1 MVDTPLQLTLTAG
14 DRPGRFTVANG
25 SISYPIEFRPE
36 TDVVLGDLLRR
47 LRPVLV
53 GGSDP
58 SGQLAPL
65 ALLREIGT
73 RLWQALLP
81 GTAPADLRE
90 TLVRELRTGM
100 TPLLLGL
107 PQNLAPL
114 PWELLCDPERPD
126 DTGFLARR
134 RPLVRLVSGGNDL
147 SPLAPPLRVLLLIS
161 SPPGLNER
169 ERVDVESER
178 AAVEQATRTF
188 REAGLLHLLV
198 EDIVTL
204 RRVQQALLRFKPD
217 ILHYIGHGTYEEDLG
232 GFLLWEDEQGHPL
245 PVPDT
250 RIADMFR
257 PRGLRA
263 VLLHG
268 CETAISDEHTDFR
281 GVAGVLTEA
290 GIPAVVAQQANF
302 TYESSQRAS
311 EMFYTALTSGQSI
324 AEATFEARQALA
336 YADRPDWAVPTLQAT
351 TGGLLPLLDPAASP
365 DVSDPALERGGASA
379 DLPAPTGVFVGRQR
393 ELRALRVMLES
404 APGPVLALM
413 TGPGGVG
420 KSTLAAQA
428 VTRYGERFKATL
440 TLRCAGYQGIDLF
453 LQQIAEFLQRQG
465 SPGLLTDILPDPKLS
480 VETKIDAAI
489 EMLDKAGPFLLLVD
503 NLESVQ
509 RDDRTLADSSLL
521 LFLQRLLTNLRS
533 GRTLITGRYVVK
545 DLLPH
550 GKFAASLLQL
560 DLDDLSVYEI
570 FQLLSRH
577 TALAHLSETERA
589 EVVREF
595 GGLPYVY
602 DLLSSQAASRSL
614 GGLIHDVQGRITR
627 ERAQRSAHEWEQIRR
642 QVVEFA
648 ALESTVARLPERSQ
662 TLLGELSL
670 FRSSFPLQALEQG
683 LAAVEDEWKPLLD
696 WGLLRFDPV
705 DGDYHLHSLTAHY
718 AQDLLNA
725 TDRAATQVQLAEWY
739 LRYVREESHDLADYL
754 EAHRLLRAAGE
765 VERAG
770 ELALNLGE
778 VLSRFG
784 LYQLWRELCTATIT
798 DVETTHESLRSATLH
813 QLGNIALD
821 QGEYAEARRLYSESL
836 AIKERLG
843 DQGGRAMTLHQLG
856 NIAKDQGEYEEAR
869 RLYSESL
876 TISERLGNQGGRAGT
891 LHQLGM
897 IAQDQGEYEEARR
910 LYSESLT
917 ISERLGNQGGR
928 ANTLHQL
935 GNIAYLQGEYEEAR
949 RLYSEVLT
957 ISERLG
963 DQGGRA
969 STLHQLG
976 LLAHRQQDFPAAL
989 QYTAQALAIF
999 ERLRSPSRELA
1010 LRELTQ
1016 LRSELGETAF
1026 VRLWQETM
1034 SGQPLPDLRAVDQRQ
1049 VTLQHLVAFIQ
1060 AQAWEEK
1067 KSLLEG
1073 SPDLL
1078 SAEADT
1084 LLEELAAAQQE
1095 EGARRL
1101 IEQHR
1106 ALLRR
1111 CRTWGIDPAWYYTF
1125 GMRLGNDGAL
1135 PVEHEAAVMQIASL
1149 LAAHQHE
1156 NGTALERAIEAMQ
1169 QLLNRLTAE
1178 TPPLFEAALLRDLA
1192 DVMGRLPA
1200 GHPVRK
1206 LEQMEAYYREAL
1218 PAYQAADRPLSVLSI
1233 QRSLSS
1239 VLREQG
1245 RYDEALE
1252 FLESAIADLR
1262 AREQD
1267 RGKVAWALA
1276 DYASALDNLGRVED
1290 ALAAYNEALTLLPDM
1305 PALYRNRAE
1314 TFIHARRLDEAEAD
1328 LAHAVELDGNE
1339 NSAYLWYRRAQLAIA
1354 RGDGLGAQQMVD
1366 EVLKR
1371 DASQEVG
1378 LLRVQV
1384 AWLQGDVP
1392 AAQEVLQRVWEKASP
1407 GERVSMGRELGQLFD
1422 EHAELAGRDVLVG
1435 IMRD

>member
-843 DQGGRAMTLHQLG
+843 DQGGRAGTLHQLG
-856 NIAKDQGEYEEAR
+856 NIAKD
-869 RLYSESL
+869 
-876 TISERLGNQGGRAGT
+876 
-891 LHQLGM
+891 
-897 IAQDQGEYEEARR
+897 
-910 LYSESLT
+910 
-917 ISERLGNQGGR
+917 
-928 ANTLHQL
+928 
-935 GNIAYLQGEYEEAR
+935 QGEYEEAR

>member
-869 RLYSESL
+869 RLYSE
-876 TISERLGNQGGRAGT
+876 
-891 LHQLGM
+891 
-897 IAQDQGEYEEARR
+897 
-910 LYSESLT
+910 
-917 ISERLGNQGGR
+917 
-928 ANTLHQL
+928 
-935 GNIAYLQGEYEEAR
+935 
-949 RLYSEVLT
+949 VLT

>member
-25 SISYPIEFRPE
+25 SISYRIEFRPE

-47 LRPVLV
+47 LRPILV

-81 GTAPADLRE
+81 GSAPADLRG
-90 TLVRELRTGM
+90 TLARELRAGM

-107 PQNLAPL
+107 PQNLTTL

-134 RPLVRLVSGGNDL
+134 RPMVRLVSGGNDL
-147 SPLAPPLRVLLLIS
+147 SPLAAPLRVLLLIS
-161 SPPGLNER
+161 SPPGLDER

-188 REAGLLHLLV
+188 REAGLLHLLF

-311 EMFYTALTSGQSI
+311 EMFYTALTSGQGI
-324 AEATFEARQALA
+324 AEATFETRQALA
-336 YADRPDWAVPTLQAT
+336 YADRPDWAVPILQAT
-351 TGGLLPLLDPAASP
+351 AGGLLPLLDPTASP
-365 DVSDPALERGGASA
+365 GVSDPVLERGGAAA
-379 DLPAPTGVFVGRQR
+379 DLPAPTGVFVGRQS
-393 ELRALRVMLES
+393 ELRALRVMLEGS
-404 APGPVLALM
+404 SGPVLALI

-428 VTRYGERFKATL
+428 VTRYGGRFKATL

-521 LFLQRLLTNLRS
+521 LFLQRLLTNLRT
-533 GRTLITGRYVVK
+533 GRTLITGRYAVQ

-577 TALAHLSETERA
+577 AALAHLSETERA
-589 EVVREF
+589 ELVREF

-648 ALESTVARLPERSQ
+648 ALKSTVARLLERSQ
-662 TLLGELSL
+662 TLLGKLSL

-843 DQGGRAMTLHQLG
+843 DQGGRAGTLHQLG
-856 NIAKDQGEYEEAR
+856 NIAKD
-869 RLYSESL
+869 
-876 TISERLGNQGGRAGT
+876 
-891 LHQLGM
+891 
-897 IAQDQGEYEEARR
+897 
-910 LYSESLT
+910 
-917 ISERLGNQGGR
+917 
-928 ANTLHQL
+928 
-935 GNIAYLQGEYEEAR
+935 QGEYEEAR

-1262 AREQD
+1262 ARETD

-1314 TFIHARRLDEAEAD
+1314 TLIHARRLDEAEAD
-1328 LAHAVELDGNE
+1328 LAHAVELDGHE
-1339 NSAYLWYRRAQLAIA
+1339 DSLYLWYRRAQLAIA
-1354 RGDGLGAQQMVD
+1354 RSDGLLADRMLD
-1366 EVLKR
+1366 EVVKR
-1371 DASQEVG
+1371 DASHDIAF
-1378 LLRVQV
+1378 LRVQA
-1384 AWLQGDVP
+1384 AWLQGNVP
-1392 AAQEVLQRVWEKASP
+1392 AAQEVLQRVWEKASR
-1407 GERVSMGRELGQLFD
+1407 GERVSMRREMERLFD
-1422 EHAELAGRDVLVG
+1422 EHSELAGRDVLVG

>member
-869 RLYSESL
+869 RLYSE
-876 TISERLGNQGGRAGT
+876 
-891 LHQLGM
+891 
-897 IAQDQGEYEEARR
+897 
-910 LYSESLT
+910 
-917 ISERLGNQGGR
+917 
-928 ANTLHQL
+928 
-935 GNIAYLQGEYEEAR
+935 
-949 RLYSEVLT
+949 VLT

-1067 KSLLEG
+1067 KSLLEA

>member
-36 TDVVLGDLLRR
+36 TDVVLGELLRR
-47 LRPVLV
+47 LRLVLV

-869 RLYSESL
+869 RLYSE
-876 TISERLGNQGGRAGT
+876 
-891 LHQLGM
+891 
-897 IAQDQGEYEEARR
+897 
-910 LYSESLT
+910 
-917 ISERLGNQGGR
+917 
-928 ANTLHQL
+928 
-935 GNIAYLQGEYEEAR
+935 
-949 RLYSEVLT
+949 VLT

>member
-1 MVDTPLQLTLTAG
+1 MADSPLHLTLTAG
-14 DRPGRFTVANG
+14 DRPGRFMVANG
-25 SISYPIEFRPE
+25 AISYPIEFRPE

-161 SPPGLNER
+161 SPPGLDER

-178 AAVEQATRTF
+178 AAVEQATRTV

-204 RRVQQALLRFKPD
+204 RRVQQALVRFKPH

-232 GFLLWEDEQGHPL
+232 GFLIWEDEQGHPL

-250 RIADMFR
+250 RIADMLR

-336 YADRPDWAVPTLQAT
+336 YADRPDWAVPILQAT
-351 TGGLLPLLDPAASP
+351 AGGLLPLLDPTASP
-365 DVSDPALERGGASA
+365 GVSDPVLERGGAAA

-465 SPGLLTDILPDPKLS
+465 SPGLLTEILPDPKLS
-480 VETKIDAAI
+480 IETKIDAAI

-521 LFLQRLLTNLRS
+521 LFLQRLLTNLRT
-533 GRTLITGRYVVK
+533 GRTLITGRYAVQ

-577 TALAHLSETERA
+577 AALAHLSETERA
-589 EVVREF
+589 ELVREF

-614 GGLIHDVQGRITR
+614 EALIHDVQGRITR
-627 ERAQRSAHEWEQIRR
+627 ERAQRSASEWEYIRR

-648 ALESTVARLPERSQ
+648 ALESTVARLPEQSRI
-662 TLLGELSL
+662 LLGKLSI
-670 FRSSFPLQALEQG
+670 FRYSFPLQALEQG

-843 DQGGRAMTLHQLG
+843 DQGGRAGTLHQLG
-856 NIAKDQGEYEEAR
+856 NIAKDQGEYEEARRLYSEVLTISERLGDQGGRAGTLHQLGMIAQDQGKYEEARRLYSEVLTIYERLGNQGGRAGTLHQLGMIAQDQGEYEEARRLYSESLTISERLGDQGGRAMTLHQLGMIAQDQGEYEEARRLYSESLTISERLGDQGGRAMTLHQLGMIAQDQGEYEEARRLYSESLTIYERLGDQGGRAMTLHQLGMIAQDQGEYEEARRLYSESLTIYERLGDQGGRAMTLHQLGMIAQDQGEYEEARRLYSESLTIYERLGNQGGRAGTLHQLGMIAQDQGEYEEARRLYSESLTIYERLGNQGGRAGTLHQLGMIAQDQGEYEEARRLYSESLTISERLGDQGGRASTLHQLGMIAQDQGEYEEAR

-897 IAQDQGEYEEARR
+897 IAQDQGEYE
-910 LYSESLT
+910 
-917 ISERLGNQGGR
+917 
-928 ANTLHQL
+928 
-935 GNIAYLQGEYEEAR
+935 
-949 RLYSEVLT
+949 
-957 ISERLG
+957 
-963 DQGGRA
+963 
-969 STLHQLG
+969 
-976 LLAHRQQDFPAAL
+976 
-989 QYTAQALAIF
+989 
-999 ERLRSPSRELA
+999 
-1010 LRELTQ
+1010 
-1016 LRSELGETAF
+1016 
-1026 VRLWQETM
+1026 
-1034 SGQPLPDLRAVDQRQ
+1034 
-1049 VTLQHLVAFIQ
+1049 
-1060 AQAWEEK
+1060 
-1067 KSLLEG
+1067 
-1073 SPDLL
+1073 
-1078 SAEADT
+1078 
-1084 LLEELAAAQQE
+1084 
-1095 EGARRL
+1095 
-1101 IEQHR
+1101 
-1106 ALLRR
+1106 
-1111 CRTWGIDPAWYYTF
+1111 
-1125 GMRLGNDGAL
+1125 
-1135 PVEHEAAVMQIASL
+1135 
-1149 LAAHQHE
+1149 
-1156 NGTALERAIEAMQ
+1156 
-1169 QLLNRLTAE
+1169 
-1178 TPPLFEAALLRDLA
+1178 
-1192 DVMGRLPA
+1192 
-1200 GHPVRK
+1200 
-1206 LEQMEAYYREAL
+1206 
-1218 PAYQAADRPLSVLSI
+1218 
-1233 QRSLSS
+1233 
-1239 VLREQG
+1239 
-1245 RYDEALE
+1245 
-1252 FLESAIADLR
+1252 
-1262 AREQD
+1262 
-1267 RGKVAWALA
+1267 
-1276 DYASALDNLGRVED
+1276 
-1290 ALAAYNEALTLLPDM
+1290 
-1305 PALYRNRAE
+1305 
-1314 TFIHARRLDEAEAD
+1314 
-1328 LAHAVELDGNE
+1328 
-1339 NSAYLWYRRAQLAIA
+1339 
-1354 RGDGLGAQQMVD
+1354 
-1366 EVLKR
+1366 
-1371 DASQEVG
+1371 
-1378 LLRVQV
+1378 
-1384 AWLQGDVP
+1384 
-1392 AAQEVLQRVWEKASP
+1392 
-1407 GERVSMGRELGQLFD
+1407 
-1422 EHAELAGRDVLVG
+1422 
-1435 IMRD
+1435 